1 MNERMKMEN
10 NLGTYRGRPVSPELI
25 EELSAKFER
34 DWDES
39 EITVAPT
46 RYGKALQ
53 ALQALELP
61 VDEIEALERRAKY
74 EKKPLQFFIRSIL
87 QSELTG

>member
-1 MNERMKMEN
+1 MEN
-10 NLGTYRGRPVSPELI
+10 DLGTYRGQPITSELI
-25 EELSAKFER
+25 GELSAKFES

-39 EITVAPT
+39 EITVEPT

-74 EKKPLQFFIRSIL
+74 ERKPLQFFIRSIL
-87 QSELTG
+87 QGELTG